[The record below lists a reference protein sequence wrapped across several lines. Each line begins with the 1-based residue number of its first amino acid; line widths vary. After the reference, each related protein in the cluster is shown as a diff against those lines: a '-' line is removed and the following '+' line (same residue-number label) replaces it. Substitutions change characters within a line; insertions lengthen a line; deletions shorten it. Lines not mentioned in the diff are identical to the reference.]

1 MEYKSIF
8 EQNEKFIEIIK
19 QNKEL
24 MLILNYISELNLP
37 NFYIAA
43 GSIFQTIWNYY
54 DNKPLNYGI
63 KDIDVIYYD
72 KNNLSKE
79 DEQVLE
85 DKIVEYFKK
94 LNINYQFDVH
104 NEARMHLW
112 KKDNENKE
120 IDQYKNS
127 EDAISQW
134 IATVHAIGVTK
145 IEGEIRVYAP
155 YGLSDIFSRTIRPIK
170 HKGNSKELYDKK
182 AKCWKERF
190 DKLNVIEW

>member
-145 IEGEIRVYAP
+145 IESEIRVYAP
-155 YGLSDIFSRTIRPIK
+155 YGYGKNIVEFNLKLYYIF
-170 HKGNSKELYDKK
+170 G
-182 AKCWKERF
+182 
-190 DKLNVIEW
+190 